1 MAFRLCDAESAD
13 DVDKAV
19 FRLFWVEGAVQWQG
33 VDGFVADVSHAESGG
48 VGEEEGGVEFVD
60 VVADEGVV
68 PYESDEVR
76 EHLVYGRLVAQIGV
90 GESIETCDL
99 LGQRTLW
106 VDELACYRL
115 TGRPFLTRMAPI
127 STILS
132 SLGENPV
139 VSKSMEV

>member
-1 MAFRLCDAESAD
+1 MVLLPMCLMPSL
-13 DVDKAV
+13 VV
-19 FRLFWVEGAVQWQG
+19 L
-33 VDGFVADVSHAESGG
+33 
-48 VGEEEGGVEFVD
+48 GEEEGGVEFVD

-106 VDELACYRL
+106 VDELAVPFDRSAVPDADGPDLHDPVIRL
-115 TGRPFLTRMAPI
+115 ARTRWSP
-127 STILS
+127 
-132 SLGENPV
+132 SLWRCSCPP
-139 VSKSMEV
+139 